1 MYHDEK
7 QKLAAESWKMK
18 LDKTLVDPVVT
29 EIVPAP
35 TFYPAEDYH
44 QDYFRRNPNQSYCAF
59 VIRPKLEK
67 LKLDENKN

>member
-67 LKLDENKN
+67 LKLDEDKN